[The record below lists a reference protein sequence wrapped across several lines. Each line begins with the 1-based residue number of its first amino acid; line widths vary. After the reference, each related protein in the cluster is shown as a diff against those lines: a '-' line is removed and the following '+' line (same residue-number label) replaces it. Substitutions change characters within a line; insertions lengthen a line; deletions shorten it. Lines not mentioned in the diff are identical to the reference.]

1 MPAPPTD
8 AEQEAQAAA
17 YKQSNK
23 DVDAQVEMSG
33 HSAKE
38 FEITF
43 EHFLASL
50 YMSAMLQLGLM
61 RQQNEQ
67 PRIDIIG
74 ARQTIDTISL
84 ISEKTK
90 GNLTPVE
97 ENFLQNSL
105 YELRMAYVEVTNAL
119 ARPPQPGGPAT
130 GPPDGESND
139 ESDLDRAGQRDVH
152 GRAHAGMRLRCVP
165 FTDPHD
171 KRTRPSIML
180 EYGGKVVLIDT
191 TPDFYEQAVRENIRR
206 RRRLLYPYACR
217 PYSRHRRSAA
227 VQLQAQAG
235 QTAALRAPGRRRISA
250 AHVQL
255 YFRRGL

>member
-1 MPAPPTD
+1 MAEKKHEQSSFTVTDRRLFTSEGDLRSDLPEEKESPKAVEPPKESAPAAAAPVAAAPPGASEPAAETAEDREMPAPPTN

-33 HSAKE
+33 HSAKD

-43 EHFLASL
+43 EKFLASL

-119 ARPPQPGGPAT
+119 ARPPQPGKGPAT
-130 GPPDGESND
+130 GTI
-139 ESDLDRAGQRDVH
+139 
-152 GRAHAGMRLRCVP
+152 GR
-165 FTDPHD
+165 
-171 KRTRPSIML
+171 
-180 EYGGKVVLIDT
+180 
-191 TPDFYEQAVRENIRR
+191 
-206 RRRLLYPYACR
+206 
-217 PYSRHRRSAA
+217 
-227 VQLQAQAG
+227 
-235 QTAALRAPGRRRISA
+235 
-250 AHVQL
+250 
-255 YFRRGL
+255 